1 MGCTRVLPEGSRI
14 DEETWDK
21 VDATSG
27 GNFTMLGELIL
38 PAILRRARAERAFF
52 TGEGRRERTAAV
64 LELVGVLS
72 VVRDVLADG
81 RSVVGRTAG
90 QDSGNN
96 AKG

>member
-1 MGCTRVLPEGSRI
+1 
-14 DEETWDK
+14 
-21 VDATSG
+21 
-27 GNFTMLGELIL
+27 MLGELIL